1 MSDAAVA
8 RCELKNRLSRHRTTL
23 MIQTAVS
30 HAYGWHYKGFNS
42 KADAHS
48 LLTTNTAAHH
58 SSACDPRSCCKHL
71 EITIHMCVSSLQLLQ
86 AFGDFQANVVTVYM
100 L

>member
-8 RCELKNRLSRHRTTL
+8 RCGLKKCLFNYRTTL
-23 MIQTAVS
+23 MIPTAVS
-30 HAYGWHYKGFNS
+30 HAYGWHSKGCNS

-48 LLTTNTAAHH
+48 LLTTNTAAVTLL
-58 SSACDPRSCCKHL
+58 PVIL
-71 EITIHMCVSSLQLLQ
+71 VSSLQLLQ
-86 AFGDFQANVVTVYM
+86 AFGDFQVNVVTVYM